1 MTDSNARPR
10 RAWVVPAALFAVA
23 LVVRIAHLIAFS
35 DSPFARLPILDAA
48 FYDQWAREVA
58 AGDWIGKGLWLGQ
71 PLYAWFT
78 GLLYAAAGASVIVPL
93 AVQCLLGAGTVTLIW
108 ALAARLLP
116 RRAAH
121 LTGGLAALFTP
132 FLFTGG
138 LLLSENLTLFL
149 NAALLVLALRGERL
163 GPRALFGLG
172 ALTGVAA
179 LARIQILLFAVLYAG
194 WLACARKERRA
205 LAAALFL
212 VGTALPVAP
221 VTLRNVLVTGQP
233 FLISANGGINFYL
246 GNNPQARGLCTPP
259 ACLRRGH
266 SETYADAQ
274 AEAER
279 RAGRA
284 LTPRETDAF
293 WWAEGRR
300 FLGADLGASLG
311 LWARK
316 LAWFWNGFELS
327 DVVDFYESKSH
338 SAWLHL
344 PVDFRLVGP
353 FGLLG
358 LILLWRERRRAAPL
372 YLYVASQVLF
382 ALLFFVNARYR
393 VLVAPA
399 LLVFAAA
406 GLAWTAAAARARDAG
421 RLLGGGVAL
430 GLASL
435 LVFAP
440 LGAAR
445 GGDLAPAERHA
456 NNGAALL
463 AQGRMEEAE
472 QALRQALALKPAH
485 GKAHFHLGTILK
497 GRKDG
502 AGALAEF
509 RAAAA
514 AEPRLAPA
522 HLQVGNLLLNEHHDP
537 VGAEAAYRSALLADP
552 RMALARYNLGLAL
565 LSQRRGAEA
574 QQEFAEA
581 ARLDPKYAGKVPSLR

>member
-1 MTDSNARPR
+1 VA
-10 RAWVVPAALFAVA
+10 PAALFAVA
-23 LVVRIAHLIAFS
+23 LVIRIAHLWAFS

-48 FYDQWAREVA
+48 FYDQWAREIA

-78 GLLYAAAGASVIVPL
+78 GLLYAAAGARVIVPL
-93 AVQCLLGAGTVTLIW
+93 AAQCVLGAATVTLIW

-116 RRAAH
+116 RRTALVA
-121 LTGGLAALFTP
+121 GGLAAVFTP
-132 FLFTGG
+132 FLFTGT
-138 LLLSENLTLFL
+138 LLLSENLTLCL
-149 NAALLVLALRGERL
+149 NAALLVLAVGGERRS
-163 GPRALFGLG
+163 PRALLGLG
-172 ALTGVAA
+172 ALTGLAA

-194 WLACARKERRA
+194 WLLFARRERRA

-212 VGTALPVAP
+212 AGAALPVAP
-221 VTLRNVLVTGQP
+221 VTLRNALVTGQP

-259 ACLRRGH
+259 AFLRRGH
-266 SETYADAQ
+266 TETYADAQ

-316 LAWFWNGFELS
+316 FAWFWNGFELS
-327 DVVDFYESKSH
+327 DVVDFYESRTH
-338 SAWLHL
+338 SAWLRL
-344 PVDFRLVGP
+344 PVDFRLAGP

-358 LILLWRERRRAAPL
+358 LVVLWRERRRFAPA

-406 GLAWTAAAARARDAG
+406 GLAWAIAAVRARDAG
-421 RLLGGGVAL
+421 RMLGGGVAL
-430 GLASL
+430 GLAAAL
-435 LVFAP
+435 TFAP

-463 AQGRMEEAE
+463 AQGRAAEAE

-485 GKAHFHLGTILK
+485 AKAHYHLGTILK
-497 GRKDG
+497 GRKDL

-509 RAAAA
+509 RTAAA

-522 HLQVGNLLLNEHHDP
+522 HLQVGNLLLNEHRDP
-537 VGAEAAYRSALLADP
+537 VGAEAAYRAALAADP
-552 RMALARYNLGLAL
+552 RMALARYNLGLSL

-574 QQEFAEA
+574 QREFAEA
-581 ARLDPKYAGKVPSLR
+581 ARLDPKFAERVPAMR